1 MIDIMKF
8 RKEFW
13 GEIGVPLPR
22 HSRKERLSAL
32 LSSRYHRDRQKFD
45 FTVFKK
51 TVCERAFL
59 IILGESLKTIALYFI
74 RLITLCY

>member
-1 MIDIMKF
+1 MIDVTRF
-8 RKEFW
+8 RREFW
-13 GEIGVPLPR
+13 GDIGVPFPR
-22 HSRKERLSAL
+22 HKRKEKLYEL

-59 IILGESLKTIALYFI
+59 IILGELL
-74 RLITLCY
+74 